1 MYQGKRILRKRK
13 TRNAKDAK
21 RTNRTSRRTMQKG
34 GLKRTAKIRVLMY
47 KDHQKKPQ
55 VMIRVQKGPRNDIR
69 DMILYGVNNTEND
82 IANVVKGFPKAP
94 YREEILAIQYNE

>member
-1 MYQGKRILRKRK
+1 MYQGKRINRKK
-13 TRNAKDAK
+13 GTKNTK

-69 DMILYGVNNTEND
+69 DMILYGANDTEND